1 MKINTKKPKF
11 MVFNPGTSRDFM
23 PKFIMDGNEIEVVE
37 ETRLLGVVV
46 RSDLT
51 WSSNTDD
58 VVKRANNKL
67 WCLRRLKNRG
77 VETSDLLDV
86 YTETSQE
93 HTGVCCSSMLLL
105 YQWRGQIEDRT
116 STEICIAHHTG

>member
-1 MKINTKKPKF
+1 MKINTKKTKF
-11 MVFNPGTSRDFM
+11 MVFNPGPSRDFM
-23 PKFIMDGNEIEVVE
+23 PKLIMDGNEIEVVE

-67 WCLRRLKNRG
+67 WCLRRLKNLG
-77 VETSDLLDV
+77 VERSDLLDV
-86 YTETSQE
+86 YTKQVRSILEYAAPVWHYSI
-93 HTGVCCSSMLLL
+93 S
-105 YQWRGQIEDRT
+105 GQIEDRT
-116 STEICIAHHTG
+116 CTEICIAHHTG